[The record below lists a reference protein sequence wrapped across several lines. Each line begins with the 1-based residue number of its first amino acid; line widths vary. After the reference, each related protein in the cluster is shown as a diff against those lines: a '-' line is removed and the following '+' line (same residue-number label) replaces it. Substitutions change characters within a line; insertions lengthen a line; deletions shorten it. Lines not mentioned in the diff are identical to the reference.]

1 MMDKYKIGEKIE
13 SFIQR
18 KFKGRIKI
26 WQITYFVILI
36 VLATIYIYKL
46 YDYQIIESKQS
57 RIDYDKKRTSIYRTK
72 ANRGSIYTADEYKI
86 AYTLDYYNIN
96 ISPINLKIK
105 DGKIENEKIVQA
117 INTVIPRIETAGL
130 AEKLRLKNES
140 KSEYLGI
147 YIDIS
152 RKEKEELEELLAS
165 QGIGINKVNYDKKSI
180 RHYEKDNT
188 FTNIIGF
195 IKNIEQTKGKQ
206 DFINKGVYGVEH
218 YYDDAL
224 SGKDGLIETFRAIN
238 RKSKY
243 TLPNIINKKEKTAKK
258 DGSNIY
264 LTIDSMLQYTLDEVL
279 ENSYNKYEALSTMGI
294 VMDVETGKILA
305 MSSYPKPKNNLE
317 VKNKN
322 ITDIFEPGSI
332 FKPITIAAAM
342 EEGLINKN
350 TLIESDGYIVVKD
363 RIIRDH
369 DDSTKGI
376 LSLDKIVAN
385 SGNVAMVK
393 IEQMMDGAVFYDYLQ
408 KFGLGEK
415 TGVDISYE
423 TNYRLFGL
431 KDFTDVRKSN
441 VSFGQGIAMT
451 QIQMITALNA
461 TINGGHILK
470 PYVVDRIED
479 SDKNIIFTNERE
491 VKSTI
496 LSEKTSKNIRELL
509 ENVVLTGTGKKVA
522 IPGYRI
528 GGKTGTAQKSE
539 KGRYQKGKYYSS
551 FYAFFP
557 ADKPKYSIIV
567 TVDEPKGGYYAAEV
581 ALPVARE
588 LLDKIIKYKG
598 ILPTEDISDNKIV
611 DNKKEIKEVTNFDIS
626 NISESLS
633 NNIMPNMVGLSIK
646 ETLEILKKTSIK
658 YRIEGTGILSEQSI
672 EEGSEIAGNDILIL
686 RFK

>member
-1 MMDKYKIGEKIE
+1 MMDKFKIGEKIE

-36 VLATIYIYKL
+36 VLTTIYIYKL

-96 ISPINLKIK
+96 ISPVNLKIK

>member
-165 QGIGINKVNYDKKSI
+165 QGIGVNKVNYDKKSI

>member
-1 MMDKYKIGEKIE
+1 MMDKFKIGEKIE

-36 VLATIYIYKL
+36 VLTTIYIYKL
-46 YDYQIIESKQS
+46 YDYQINESKQS

-72 ANRGSIYTADEYKI
+72 ANRGSIYTADEYKV

-96 ISPINLKIK
+96 ISPVNLKIK

-611 DNKKEIKEVTNFDIS
+611 DNKKEIKKVTNFDIS